1 MKRKNGWSPRP
12 MSRLLIFALSLFT
25 LAGHASAE
33 SKEKVLYSFQGGA
46 DGAAPVGGVVF
57 GPDGSLYGA
66 TQFGGADNCSPM
78 AACGTVCQLTPQ
90 KNGSWAETVLYVF
103 RGKAFNDGEYPEGG
117 LIADSSGNLYGTTA
131 YGGSG
136 NCVLA
141 GSAAG
146 CGTVFEL
153 SPPQQKGQAWT
164 ETILYS
170 FPTAKQGYVPAGDL
184 VFDASGNL
192 YGSTIFGGGKGTTC
206 DPFYQYCGAVFE
218 LIAPRTKNGKWTER
232 VLHSFA
238 GVSTGQ
244 QSGDGAN
251 PNGGL
256 VLDGKGAVYGTTYY
270 GGNNQK
276 GTCEGG
282 AWGTGCGIVF
292 KLTPPSHEGGKWTE
306 ELVHQFN
313 GRDGSNSAAGVV
325 FDAKGE
331 LYGVTSAGGSQEGG
345 TVFVLAPPKNGEDWT
360 ETIIHTF
367 VINGSNGCCVAA
379 GILRD
384 AQGDLYGA
392 ALSGD
397 PYAGLLFELKPPA
410 HGNLWPFSVLYNF
423 TGPPDG
429 AHPAAS
435 LVFDKAGNLYS
446 TTQSGGTGTACN
458 WDYGPC
464 GTVFEASP

>member
-1 MKRKNGWSPRP
+1 MTREKLIGLGFVTFLLLAFASP
-12 MSRLLIFALSLFT
+12 LSAT
-25 LAGHASAE
+25 W
-33 SKEKVLYSFQGGA
+33 KEKVLYSFQGGA

-78 AACGTVCQLTPQ
+78 AACGTVYQLTPQ

-170 FPTAKQGYVPAGDL
+170 FPTAQQGYVPAGDL

-192 YGSTIFGGGKGTTC
+192 YGSTIYGGGKGTTC
-206 DPFYQYCGAVFE
+206 DPFYQYCGAVFK

-238 GVSTGQ
+238 
-244 QSGDGAN
+244 SGKDGAN

-256 VLDGKGAVYGTTYY
+256 LLDAAGVIYGTTFGGGDESGECGTGGCGTAFRLAPPGKTGGTWTESVLHRFNRNTSDSGVPLAGLVTDGKGYLYGATVGTVFRLTPPSTKSDRWRERILYTFNQQAYGPEGSLTFDQQGNLYGTTYS
-270 GGNNQK
+270 
-276 GTCEGG
+276 GT
-282 AWGTGCGIVF
+282 TF
-292 KLTPPSHEGGKWTE
+292 S
-306 ELVHQFN
+306 
-313 GRDGSNSAAGVV
+313 
-325 FDAKGE
+325 
-331 LYGVTSAGGSQEGG
+331 G
-345 TVFVLAPPKNGEDWT
+345 TVFELRMPNQTGSGWT
-360 ETIIHTF
+360 F
-367 VINGSNGCCVAA
+367 D
-379 GILRD
+379 IL
-384 AQGDLYGA
+384 
-392 ALSGD
+392 
-397 PYAGLLFELKPPA
+397 
-410 HGNLWPFSVLYNF
+410 HGF
-423 TGPPDG
+423 TGSPDG
-429 AHPAAS
+429 AQPSAK
-435 LVFDKAGNLYS
+435 LILNKRGNLYS
-446 TTQSGGTGTACN
+446 TTQKGGTGTCSF
-458 WDYGPC
+458 YGC
-464 GTVFEASP
+464 GTVFEVAP

>member
-1 MKRKNGWSPRP
+1 MTRQQHS
-12 MSRLLIFALSLFT
+12 SRALVLLSCFALLFVWAAP
-25 LAGHASAE
+25 LWAE
-33 SKEKVLYSFQGGA
+33 WKEKVLYSFQGGA

-57 GPDGSLYGA
+57 GPDGTLYGA

-78 AACGTVCQLTPQ
+78 AACGTVYKLAPQ

-103 RGKAFNDGEYPEGG
+103 KGKAFNDGEYPEGG

-184 VFDASGNL
+184 VFDKSGNL

-206 DPFYQYCGAVFE
+206 DPFYQYCGAVFK
-218 LIAPRTKNGKWTER
+218 LIAPRTKNGKWTEK

-238 GVSTGQ
+238 
-244 QSGDGAN
+244 SGKDGAN

-256 VLDGKGAVYGTTYY
+256 LLDAAGVIYGTTF
-270 GGNNQK
+270 GGGDEN
-276 GTCEGG
+276 GECG
-282 AWGTGCGIVF
+282 AGGCG
-292 KLTPPSHEGGKWTE
+292 T
-306 ELVHQFN
+306 
-313 GRDGSNSAAGVV
+313 A
-325 FDAKGE
+325 
-331 LYGVTSAGGSQEGG
+331 
-345 TVFVLAPPKNGEDWT
+345 
-360 ETIIHTF
+360 
-367 VINGSNGCCVAA
+367 
-379 GILRD
+379 
-384 AQGDLYGA
+384 
-392 ALSGD
+392 
-397 PYAGLLFELKPPA
+397 FELKPPTKKKGVWA
-410 HGNLWPFSVLYNF
+410 ENVLLRFNIQDGAEPEAGFAFGRNGDLYGTTYGGGTDGSGAVFQLAAPTGGRGPWKETILYRFGGRSDGSNPGGAVIFDAAGGLYGTALGGSTDAGVVFSLKPPKHGNSWPLTVLYNF

-446 TTQSGGTGTACN
+446 TTQSGGTGTCSF
-458 WDYGPC
+458 YGY
-464 GTVFEASP
+464 GTVFEVAP